1 MVKKQILYYSNSTT
15 IDVLYS
21 YTLKEIKIPLIPL
34 DEQQQIIDSLDE
46 KCASI
51 DGIIAEKEALIADME
66 AYKKS
71 LIFETVTGK
80 RKVC

>member
-1 MVKKQILYYSNSTT
+1 MCPPDN
-15 IDVLYS
+15 
-21 YTLKEIKIPLIPL
+21 EL
-34 DEQQQIIDSLDE
+34 DEITKHLDE
-46 KCASI
+46 KCATI

>member
-1 MVKKQILYYSNSTT
+1 MTQTNYLNM
-15 IDVLYS
+15 
-21 YTLKEIKIPLIPL
+21 KIPTPMFY
-34 DEQQQIIDSLDE
+34 EQQAIVNYLDE
-46 KCASI
+46 KCAAI